1 VIGDSVTTLRT
12 AGVISTYNQ
21 ENFVYE
27 SILSLSNQVD
37 ELVVI
42 DDCSTDNTADVLRS
56 LSIPNLRLI
65 LHETN
70 RGVSSSYNEA
80 VRVADGDVIFFQG
93 GDDRSLPGR
102 VHQQLKSLTN
112 SGLVLSFSKPK
123 IIDSMGNA
131 LPGESAP
138 EFSPLVEDDKI
149 LERLYFHGNFLCAP
163 SAAMRKRDFEA
174 IGGFNP
180 ALSYLQDF
188 DLWLKLAA
196 QARVGVSETPVV
208 EYRKHQNN
216 LSRDTSSKSVAY
228 TSRFDAEVDYILGN
242 SAEQFNR
249 ETLQALGRCVGLPNS
264 SLDAAEDS
272 LLLALVQLRHSNI
285 TQVRR
290 GLSRLFE
297 IVGRV
302 GDIQFLNEFGIDGNT
317 LNDYAQKCD
326 HMNSSYASNLFRK
339 TAKLR

>member
-1 VIGDSVTTLRT
+1 VTTLRT

-21 ENFVYE
+21 ENYVYE
-27 SILSLSNQVD
+27 SVLSLSNQVD

-42 DDCSTDNTADVLRS
+42 DDCSTDNTPDVLRS
-56 LSIPNLRLI
+56 LSIPNLKLI
-65 LHETN
+65 FHETN
-70 RGVSSSYNEA
+70 KGVSSSYNEA
-80 VRVADGDVIFFQG
+80 VRVAGGDVIFFQG

-102 VHQQLKSLTN
+102 VQQQLKSLTS
-112 SGLVLSFSKPK
+112 SGFILSFSKPK
-123 IIDSMGNA
+123 IIDSMGNS
-131 LPGESAP
+131 LPSEAAP
-138 EFSPLVEDDKI
+138 EFFPEFEEGKI

-163 SAAMRKRDFEA
+163 SAAMRKRDFESS
-174 IGGFNP
+174 GGFNP

-188 DLWLKLAA
+188 DLWLRLAA
-196 QARVGVSETPVV
+196 QARVAFSETPLV

-216 LSRDTSSKSVAY
+216 LSRDATSKSVAY

-249 ETLQALGRCVGLPNS
+249 GALEALGRGVGLPNAS
-264 SLDAAEDS
+264 IDAAEDS

-290 GLSRLFE
+290 GLSLLFK
-297 IVGRV
+297 IIGFV
-302 GDIQFLNEFGIDGNT
+302 GDIEFLKQFGIDGNT

-326 HMNSSYASNLFRK
+326 HMNSSYA
-339 TAKLR
+339 AKLFHKTSKLR

>member
-1 VIGDSVTTLRT
+1 MTTLRT

-21 ENFVYE
+21 ESFVYE

-42 DDCSTDNTADVLRS
+42 DDCSTDNTPNVLRS
-56 LSIPNLRLI
+56 LSIPNLKLI
-65 LHETN
+65 LHKTN
-70 RGVSSSYNEA
+70 KGVSYSYNEA

-102 VHQQLKSLTN
+102 VQQQLKSLTS
-112 SGLVLSFSKPK
+112 SGVVLSFSKPK
-123 IIDSMGNA
+123 VIDSMGNS
-131 LPGESAP
+131 LPSEAAP
-138 EFSPLVEDDKI
+138 EFFPAVEEDKI

-163 SAAMRKRDFEA
+163 SAAIRKRDFES

-188 DLWLKLAA
+188 DLWIKIAA
-196 QARVGVSETPVV
+196 QARLGVSEKPVV

-242 SAEQFNR
+242 SAERFNR
-249 ETLQALGRCVGLPNS
+249 GVLEALGRGVGLPNTS
-264 SLDAAEDS
+264 IDAAEDS

-290 GLSRLFE
+290 GLSLLFE
-297 IVGRV
+297 IIGVV
-302 GDIQFLNEFGIDGNT
+302 GDIGFLNQFGIDENT
-317 LNDYAQKCD
+317 LNDYARKCD
-326 HMNSSYASNLFRK
+326 HMNSAYADRLFRK

>member
-1 VIGDSVTTLRT
+1 VATLRT

-21 ENFVYE
+21 EHYVYE

-42 DDCSTDNTADVLRS
+42 DDCSSDNTPDVLRS
-56 LSIPNLRLI
+56 LSIPNLKLVF
-65 LHETN
+65 HETN
-70 RGVSSSYNEA
+70 KGVSSSYNEA
-80 VRVADGDVIFFQG
+80 VRLADGDVIFFQG

-102 VHQQLKSLTN
+102 VQLQLKFLTD
-112 SGLVLSFSKPK
+112 SGFVLSFSKPK
-123 IIDSMGNA
+123 IIDSIGNS
-131 LPGESAP
+131 LPSEAAP
-138 EFSPLVEDDKI
+138 EFFPSVEDDGI
-149 LERLYFHGNFLCAP
+149 FERLYFHGNFLCAP
-163 SAAMRKRDFEA
+163 SAAMRKRDFES

-188 DLWLKLAA
+188 DLWLRLAA
-196 QARVGVSETPVV
+196 QARLGISETPVV

-249 ETLQALGRCVGLPNS
+249 GALEALGLGVGLNNAS
-264 SLDAAEDS
+264 IDAAEDS

-297 IVGRV
+297 IIGSV
-302 GDIQFLNEFGIDGNT
+302 GDIESLSEFGIDGNT
-317 LNDYAQKCD
+317 LNDFAQKCD
-326 HMNSSYASNLFRK
+326 HMNSSYAAKLFRK
-339 TAKLR
+339 TTNLR

>member
-1 VIGDSVTTLRT
+1 VTTLRT

-21 ENFVYE
+21 ENYVYE

-42 DDCSTDNTADVLRS
+42 DDCSTDNTPDVLRS
-56 LSIPNLRLI
+56 LSIPNLKLI
-65 LHETN
+65 FHETN
-70 RGVSSSYNEA
+70 KGVSSSYNEA

-102 VHQQLKSLTN
+102 VQQQLKSLTN
-112 SGLVLSFSKPK
+112 SDFVLSFSKPK
-123 IIDSMGNA
+123 IIDSMGNS
-131 LPGESAP
+131 LPSEAAP
-138 EFSPLVEDDKI
+138 EFFPLVEEGEI

-163 SAAMRKRDFEA
+163 SAAIRKRDFESN
-174 IGGFNP
+174 GGFNP

-188 DLWLKLAA
+188 DLWLRLAA
-196 QARVGVSETPVV
+196 QARVAISETPLV

-216 LSRDTSSKSVAY
+216 LSRDATSKSVAY

-242 SAEQFNR
+242 SAKHFNR
-249 ETLQALGRCVGLPNS
+249 GALRALGRCVGLPNS
-264 SLDAAEDS
+264 SLGAAEDS

-290 GLSRLFE
+290 GLSLLFE
-297 IVGRV
+297 VIGFV
-302 GDIQFLNEFGIDGNT
+302 GDIEFLSEFGIDGNT

-326 HMNSSYASNLFRK
+326 HMNSAYAARLFGK